1 MKLKS
6 CPQNRHCLESQGKFA
21 LRVPEGTRRDRT
33 EIQQTQPVWISPSV
47 MRVCMAADHR
57 AYNLPILLHRPCTV
71 CCLSDFPFLSNFWH
85 RHLQGRGHRGLLAG
99 LSFDSATL
107 SSFFFF
113 CLVSLLVLPFFSLSF
128 FFLLNN
134 YSFCLHKIHSN
145 VSLRDRRG
153 FFCIARV
160 EQLEDGTG
168 QCYVQPAATR
178 HWFVCFRGAYG
189 PRKLLTFLREGGTGI
204 CHHAFVWH
212 FNFLLFTTIP
222 RLYCFNLIGYW
233 LSIYFD
239 LLYLFGKN

>member
-107 SSFFFF
+107 RSFFFFF
-113 CLVSLLVLPFFSLSF
+113 CLVSLLVLPFFPPF

-134 YSFCLHKIHSN
+134 YGFCLHKIHSN
-145 VSLRDRRG
+145 VSLRDRR
-153 FFCIARV
+153 FFSDSSFWAARRWYWSV
-160 EQLEDGTG
+160 V
-168 QCYVQPAATR
+168 CAACRHTALVGLFSWCLWSTETSDVSQRGR
-178 HWFVCFRGAYG
+178 HWYWPSC
-189 PRKLLTFLREGGTGI
+189 
-204 CHHAFVWH
+204 H
-212 FNFLLFTTIP
+212 FNFLLFITIP
-222 RLYCFNLIGYW
+222 CLYFLVW
-233 LSIYFD
+233 
-239 LLYLFGKN
+239 

>member
-1 MKLKS
+1 M
-6 CPQNRHCLESQGKFA
+6 HCLLSEWFP
-21 LRVPEGTRRDRT
+21 LP
-33 EIQQTQPVWISPSV
+33 QQ
-47 MRVCMAADHR
+47 
-57 AYNLPILLHRPCTV
+57 
-71 CCLSDFPFLSNFWH
+71 
-85 RHLQGRGHRGLLAG
+85 LLAPPSARSWAPWTPG
-99 LSFDSATL
+99 RAVIWFRYSKFFLLLLLSLAAR
-107 SSFFFF
+107 SS
-113 CLVSLLVLPFFSLSF
+113 FFSLSF